1 MPEQQDPR
9 LMGSAGFMNP
19 DSSNDRVTMNEH
31 LSLLRSLRERGADIP
46 EMNTPEDVFAFA
58 RKLGLMPTEGA

>member
-1 MPEQQDPR
+1 MPEQRDPR
-9 LMGSAGFMNP
+9 PMGRGE
-19 DSSNDRVTMNEH
+19 SNDRVSMNEYISI
-31 LSLLRSLRERGADIP
+31 LQSLRERGADIP